1 MNQSKKV
8 TDGALLMAI
17 YIVLLVMSVFVPLF
31 ILIGMFILPI
41 PFIIYASKYNWK
53 PTLLIIILSLIL
65 SLMFAT
71 VVSLP
76 LTILSSLGGLAIGT
90 SLYNKE
96 SSHQAWAKGTLGFII
111 GMLLVFLFAQFLLGI
126 NWERELNTAIEE
138 SFTMTEAIID
148 QTGTTGQVEEQMN
161 LLKEQMQSV
170 TLLIPASITIMSIFI
185 SLITS
190 FVSFKI
196 MNRINK
202 EKLYFIPFK
211 ELNLPTSIFWLYFVV
226 IIISFFNLDTSTNI
240 GVIALNSM
248 VILTTLMIIQG
259 YSFVFF
265 YADFKKWPKA
275 IPIIIII
282 ISILIPLI
290 MMLVIRLLGII
301 DIGFGL
307 KKRIGSQAK

>member
-17 YIVLLVMSVFVPLF
+17 YVVLLVMSVFIPLF
-31 ILIGMFILPI
+31 ILIGMFILPV

-71 VVSLP
+71 IVSLP

-90 SLYNKE
+90 ALYNKE
-96 SSHQAWAKGTLGFII
+96 SSHQVWAKGTLGFII
-111 GMLLVFLFAQFLLGI
+111 GMLLVFIFAQFLLGI
-126 NWERELNTAIEE
+126 NWERELNTAIDE
-138 SFTMTEAIID
+138 SFSMTESMID
-148 QTGTTGQVEEQMN
+148 QTGTTGQVEEQMS
-161 LLKEQMQSV
+161 LLKEQMQNV
-170 TLLIPASITIMSIFI
+170 TLLIPASITIMSIF
-185 SLITS
+185 LAFVTT

-202 EKLYFIPFK
+202 GKLYFIPFRK
-211 ELNLPTSIFWLYFVV
+211 LNLPTSVFWLYFVV
-226 IIISFFNLDTSTNI
+226 IIISFFNLDTATTSGI
-240 GVIALNSM
+240 IALNSM

-265 YADFKKWPKA
+265 YADLKKWPKI
-275 IPIIIII
+275 IPIVIVI
-282 ISILIPLI
+282 ISILIPFI